1 MSIQSDLSSDNLD
14 SRITMKEST
23 VPTLLGEPKNSTKFT
38 MEMEYITSHLLG
50 YKELAASTA
59 LFGDEYSLIFKAL
72 WYNLVSY
79 QIRKSKLSVG
89 RLKPDGRISCLYI
102 INSGRGKGELKRV
115 QKEYINFFNGKC
127 REPTSLHAEQLVGK
141 SVYNKTSK
149 EHEERKGYLRADF
162 LIIDEAFNLLSS
174 KELHYTEA
182 RKYIRTALDPFPLNT
197 VCKQL
202 TELGEDHVLEYEPEC
217 PINLF
222 VQPLRFETDI
232 LILEGDIRRFIPV
245 YVFMGDSDKVA
256 ALKRRVFDSYTD
268 ENSILEFC
276 REINS
281 LEIFNSFTIS
291 SNAKI
296 MFAELSIYLVER
308 GESYS
313 SKIANFM
320 EMIAF
325 TIQNNL
331 LKFSAVQAFQH
342 QRDIIEV
349 EDVELAFM
357 DLFEIMEHTYSF
369 VESKIPGSLDY
380 GDGWDGAR
388 LKDQEVL
395 KWLYEKKATSE
406 ENSTVSI
413 QEYEDKIKETF
424 NVKDRQARKYKKAH
438 ESRGWIKSKN
448 APNISKVWLTF
459 TPNMSETS
467 PASPAS
473 PAPYHRY
480 QQITKNIESYSKP
493 TPKGCAGDAS
503 VASVASDNTQDDH
516 KTLSDEDLQ
525 GIASNP
531 NDPRASDALNE
542 IGLRQIQRKNSQ
554 VRIDPS
560 KFTLMEKD
568 ILEFMDHGLTFQNIG
583 EVSRKFVSQY
593 SDYDE
598 KPAKQKIAE
607 FTAKGILTPK
617 TEEGLIFITVNKDKF
632 KQVEGVE

>member
-1 MSIQSDLSSDNLD
+1 MNLK
-14 SRITMKEST
+14 SAAPSMEEVTT
-23 VPTLLGEPKNSTKFT
+23 PTPLNNSKNSNDSQIL
-38 MEMEYITSHLLG
+38 EYITSHLLG
-50 YKELAASTA
+50 HNELSAATA

-141 SVYNKTSK
+141 SAYNKIQK
-149 EHEERKGYLRADF
+149 EYEERKGFLRADF

-174 KELHYTEA
+174 KELHYSEA
-182 RKYIRTALDPFPLNT
+182 RKYIRTALDPYPQNT
-197 VCKQL
+197 ICKQL

-245 YVFMGDSDKVA
+245 YVFMGNSDKVA

-268 ENSILEFC
+268 ETSILKFC
-276 REINS
+276 KEIS
-281 LEIFNSFTIS
+281 CLEIFESFTMS
-291 SNAKI
+291 SEAQKKFAK
-296 MFAELSIYLVER
+296 LSVYLVER
-308 GESYS
+308 GEYYS

-331 LKFSAVQAFQH
+331 LKFAAVQAFQH
-342 QRDIIEV
+342 HRQVITI

-380 GDGWDGAR
+380 GDGWNGAR
-388 LKDQEVL
+388 LKDQDVL

-406 ENSTVSI
+406 EDSTISI
-413 QEYEDKIKETF
+413 QQYEDKIKETF
-424 NVKDRQARKYKKAH
+424 NVKDRQARKYKNKH

-459 TPNMSETS
+459 TPDVSDAS
-467 PASPAS
+467 PASQVS
-473 PAPYHRY
+473 PAPYHMY
-480 QQITKNIESYSKP
+480 QKIAKNIESYSKP
-493 TPKGCAGDAS
+493 TPNGCAGDTS
-503 VASVASDNTQDDH
+503 VAPVTNDNTQDDH
-516 KTLSDEDLQ
+516 ETLADEDLQ
-525 GIASNP
+525 GIASNL
-531 NDPRASDALNE
+531 NDPRAPDALNE
-542 IGLRQIQRKNSQ
+542 IGLRQIQQKNSKK
-554 VRIDPS
+554 RIDPS

-568 ILEFMDHGLTFQNIG
+568 ILEFIDHGLTFQNIS
-583 EVSRKFVSQY
+583 EISRKFVSQY

-607 FTAKGILTPK
+607 FATKGVLTPT
-617 TEEGLIFITVNKDKF
+617 TEDGLILITINKSRF
-632 KQVEGVE
+632 KSMDEVD